1 MAWDEWMDEWMD
13 GMDLV
18 KSTKNG
24 WRIAVKTLK
33 KRPSNFEQQQL
44 RLKFNKQH
52 LTVE

>member
-24 WRIAVKTLK
+24 WRIAVKTFKNVQVTL
-33 KRPSNFEQQQL
+33 SN
-44 RLKFNKQH
+44 NNCD
-52 LTVE
+52 